1 MPNGETRKKTKEKT
15 TNKTTNK
22 AVLLLEESKATT
34 YEETYYRFVCFF
46 SCIRHDLSITYYV
59 KYIFG
64 GMIPRTTVL
73 FKQTPK

>member
-22 AVLLLEESKATT
+22 AVLLLKAESN

-46 SCIRHDLSITYYV
+46 FLFDTIS
-59 KYIFG
+59 
-64 GMIPRTTVL
+64 VL
-73 FKQTPK
+73 HILLT